1 MEIVEFVGD
10 EWKRVRGLV
19 CWLGIP
25 ACACRRGEE
34 RLLNVLSATVAL
46 VICQPSTDWH
56 TFQAAAA
63 PEKKM
68 CANFFFSTL
77 QEDWL

>member
-1 MEIVEFVGD
+1 MERVEFVGD

-25 ACACRRGEE
+25 ACACRRGDE
-34 RLLNVLSATVAL
+34 RLHNVLSATVAL
-46 VICQPSTDWH
+46 VIGQPSTDWH

-63 PEKKM
+63 PEKK
-68 CANFFFSTL
+68 CVQTFFR
-77 QEDWL
+77 DRA